1 MIFRLHSTQEINT
14 PNLMEY
20 LILLYQTD
28 ADKAI
33 YVFRQG
39 FKTIPL
45 EVILGV
51 LETQIVYMVEND
63 AVLID
68 TKNRQEV

>member
-14 PNLMEY
+14 PKLVEY
-20 LILLYQTD
+20 LITLYQTD

-51 LETQIVYMVEND
+51 LETQIVYLVDNSV
-63 AVLID
+63 VLIN
-68 TKNRQEV
+68 TKDRN